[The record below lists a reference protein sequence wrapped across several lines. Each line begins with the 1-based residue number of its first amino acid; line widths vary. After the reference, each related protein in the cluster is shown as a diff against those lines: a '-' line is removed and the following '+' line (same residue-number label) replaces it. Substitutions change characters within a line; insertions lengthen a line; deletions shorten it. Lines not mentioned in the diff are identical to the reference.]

1 MNYGSLN
8 LLLLWVVNKLS
19 NVLGTRQIYSIRGVE
34 RINSSTETRE
44 AFITVTFRCTYWR
57 IVNIILFYQ

>member
-19 NVLGTRQIYSIRGVE
+19 NVLETRQIYSIRGVE

-44 AFITVTFRCTYWR
+44 AFITVTFRCTY
-57 IVNIILFYQ
+57 